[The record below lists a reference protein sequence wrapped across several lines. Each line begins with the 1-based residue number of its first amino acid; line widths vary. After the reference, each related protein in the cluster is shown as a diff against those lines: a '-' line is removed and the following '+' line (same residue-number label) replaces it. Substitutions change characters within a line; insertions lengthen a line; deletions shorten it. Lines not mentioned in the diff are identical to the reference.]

1 MINAKIDIYRNTYL
15 LMKLA
20 LKGAD
25 MLTQIYYSFIVINQ
39 L

>member
-1 MINAKIDIYRNTYL
+1 MINAQIDIYRNTYL

-20 LKGAD
+20 LIGAD
-25 MLTQIYYSFIVINQ
+25 MLTQLI